1 MVFRRVGL
9 RFFWAYLMTMVRRRI
24 MVRMVLV
31 RLTLVRLTLV
41 RLMVIMM
48 ITLEVM
54 RMMVIVYHRV
64 LIESTGFLM
73 ERSWLRDTRRSH
85 PSPRFKVLPTFRQG
99 GQA

>member
-1 MVFRRVGL
+1 MLFRHVGL

-24 MVRMVLV
+24 MVRMGLM
-31 RLTLVRLTLV
+31 RLTLV

-48 ITLEVM
+48 ITLEGM

-99 GQA
+99 GQV

>member
-1 MVFRRVGL
+1 MLFRRVGL
-9 RFFWAYLMTMVRRRI
+9 RFFWAYLMTMVRRWI
-24 MVRMVLV
+24 MVRVV
-31 RLTLVRLTLV
+31 LVRLTLV

-48 ITLEVM
+48 ITLEGM
-54 RMMVIVYHRV
+54 RMMVIVYQRV

-99 GQA
+99 GRV